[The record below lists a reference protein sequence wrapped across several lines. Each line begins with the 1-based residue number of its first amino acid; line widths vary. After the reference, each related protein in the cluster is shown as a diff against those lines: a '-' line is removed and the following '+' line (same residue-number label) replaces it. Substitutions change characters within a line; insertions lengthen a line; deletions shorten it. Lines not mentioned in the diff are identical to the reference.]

1 MKVINIFIIGL
12 FILCV
17 GCGQSFLELPPQD
30 QSSVANF
37 FRNAED
43 LKIAVSA
50 AYGALKTAGQYNKAL
65 HAVGEL
71 RSDNTEILD
80 AQSGVDLVQM
90 DLFTTQSNN
99 PLVNSMWSDHYNG
112 IQQCNMVIDRA
123 ADINIDESMKRRL
136 VAEAK
141 FLRALMYFN
150 LVRSFGDVPLVTKE
164 IKDFQEG
171 YDYGREPMDRVYEQ
185 IVADLQAAEADLP
198 SGYTG
203 EDTGRA
209 TSGAAKSLLGKVYLT
224 RNQYGLAIE
233 KLREVVSSQVY
244 GLLNDYADIF
254 RITNKNHKE
263 SIFEI
268 QYKKGGIGQGSPF
281 HNQFAPRN
289 SGLLVSIIG
298 QAHGYNIP
306 TQDME
311 DAYEEGDVRRDI
323 SMASGYMN
331 GEEFVGLKYI
341 TKYQDV
347 PFQPDDA
354 DNNWPVLRYADVL
367 LMLAECLNEEGFV
380 ADGEAFALLNSIRDR
395 AGLEPVSSN
404 HPEATYRVADQEQ
417 FREAIARERRVEL
430 AFENH
435 RWFDLVR
442 TGKALEVMNAK
453 GFSIT
458 GNQLVLPI
466 PLSQVQI
473 NPAKMEQNDGYQ

>member
-1 MKVINIFIIGL
+1 MKIFIISL
-12 FILCV
+12 LALCL
-17 GCGQSFLELPPQD
+17 GCGQSFLDLPPQD

-37 FRNAED
+37 FRNGED
-43 LKIAVSA
+43 LNTAVNA
-50 AYGALKTAGQYNKAL
+50 AYGALKTTGQYNKAL

-80 AQSGVDLVQM
+80 AQSGVDLVQL

-99 PLVNSMWSDHYNG
+99 PLVNAMWNDHYNG

-123 ADINIDESMKRRL
+123 PGITMDESLKQRL
-136 VAEAK
+136 VAEVR

-150 LVRSFGDVPLVTKE
+150 LVRSFGDVPLVIKE
-164 IKDFQEG
+164 VKDFQEG
-171 YDYGREPMDRVYEQ
+171 YEYGRESVDRIYEQ
-185 IVADLQAAEADLP
+185 IVADLQVAEVDLLNR
-198 SGYTG
+198 YTG
-203 EDTGRA
+203 ADVGRA
-209 TSGAAKSLLGKVYLT
+209 TIGAAKSLLGKVYLT
-224 RNQYGLAIE
+224 RSQYSLAVS
-233 KLREVVSSQVY
+233 KLREVINAEVY
-244 GLLNDYADIF
+244 GLMDNYADIYS
-254 RITNKNHKE
+254 ISNKNHKE

-289 SGLLVSIIG
+289 SGLVVSIVG

-311 DAYEEGDVRRDI
+311 DAYEEGDVRQDI
-323 SMASGYMN
+323 SMASGYMD
-331 GEEFVGLKYI
+331 GQQFVGLKYI
-341 TKYQDV
+341 TKYKDT

-354 DNNWPVLRYADVL
+354 DNNWPVLRYADVI

-380 ADGEAFALLNSIRDR
+380 ADGEAFDLLNSIRNR
-395 AGLEPVSSN
+395 AGVELVSSD
-404 HPEATYRVADQEQ
+404 HPDVNYRVADQTQ
-417 FREAIARERRVEL
+417 FRAAIAQERRVEL

-458 GNQLVLPI
+458 ENQLVLPI

-473 NPAKMEQNDGYQ
+473 NEEKMKQNDGYQ